1 MGDESFTWTLQSKVE
16 IRAMGRT
23 IKDLTLNKDIKLLGM
38 NGFPQVEILK
48 FDLPSDAPNGQG
60 INLAI
65 DTAMH
70 NPSPIGVELGT
81 VVLDISYQDVRLG
94 QVRAAGASLKGM
106 SLSILNLTGIM
117 EPQSTPEG
125 LAKVR

>member
-1 MGDESFTWTLQSKVE
+1 MGEESFTWTLQSKVE

-23 IKDLTLNKDIKLLGM
+23 IKDLTLNKDITLLGM

-48 FDLPSDAPNGQG
+48 FDLPSDAANGQG
-60 INLAI
+60 INLSI

-94 QVRAAGASLKGM
+94 QVRASGASLKGM
-106 SLSILNLTGIM
+106 SLSVLNLTGIM